1 MVCLVFAQTRSIF
14 LWGTSDISIFSL
26 LQDDLCAYIQLGIF
40 RAFPI
45 DWKPCPPIFLIAN
58 VMINHGLWETLSDKP
73 I

>member
-14 LWGTSDISIFSL
+14 CEELLTFPFFLFSRTIYVHTYNWGYSVPF
-26 LQDDLCAYIQLGIF
+26 QLIGSPAPQF
-40 RAFPI
+40 
-45 DWKPCPPIFLIAN
+45 FLIAN